1 MKSIKF
7 KLVLMFLTLVLFVM
21 ISSGVF
27 IRISIQNSEA
37 SRIYEEMSN
46 LAIGIEQEII
56 QTYIDHYTIAGEI
69 ALQPFDILQPGMQ
82 VEILNENGQGANGDF
97 FVSSV
102 IISAMAGNVGFNAW
116 ERAQGHDDALI
127 AIWMSY
133 AVPITV
139 QATGENL
146 ILYLRQNVNSLHE
159 SLENTT
165 ITLAFSVALAMALA
179 TVVGTFFAST
189 LTEPI
194 SALTKSSKE
203 MAKGNLGHS
212 IPVFSNDEIGQ
223 LTESF
228 NHMGKSLLHTL
239 ESMNSDKTRMEIII
253 HSMTDGIIAFD
264 KEKEII
270 HANQAAMEMTHA
282 TKITYKDILELLEI
296 DDTDDAS
303 KDKVV
308 EIDDK
313 FIRRE
318 FTTYDNIHGEKDGT
332 VIVMQDVTKQTKLDN
347 MRKEFVANVSHE
359 IRTPLTVIKTYAE
372 TLLDEEG
379 IDDMARNFLNTIN
392 LEVDRMTLLAA
403 DLLELSHFD
412 NKQLKIQNSQQD
424 ILKILHN
431 SVKQTTI
438 VAAKKNQTIQLF
450 TETTA
455 MPYYCD
461 GGRIN
466 QVFVNII
473 SNGIKYSPENTQ
485 IKITASQTDVGY
497 TISIADNGIG
507 IPTQDIEHIFERFYR
522 VDKARSRAM
531 GGIGLG
537 LSIVKEILD
546 LAGADINIK
555 SRQGEGTEVI
565 ITFPIIAKANVFSI

>member
-1 MKSIKF
+1 
-7 KLVLMFLTLVLFVM
+7 MFLTLVLFVM

-37 SRIYEEMSN
+37 GRIYDQMSS
-46 LAIGIEQEII
+46 LARGIEQEII
-56 QTYIDHYTIAGEI
+56 QPYVYHYIIAQEI
-69 ALQPFDILQPGMQ
+69 ARQPFDILLQPGMQ
-82 VEILNENGQGANGDF
+82 VEILDENGQGADGVF

-102 IISAMAGNVGFNAW
+102 IISAMAGQAAFNAW
-116 ERAQGHDDALI
+116 ERAQAHDDALI
-127 AIWMSY
+127 ATWMSY
-133 AVPITV
+133 AIPITV
-139 QATGENL
+139 TATDQVL

-165 ITLAFSVALAMALA
+165 ITLVFSIALAMALA
-179 TVVGTFFAST
+179 TIVGIFFART

-203 MAKGNLGHS
+203 MAKGNLAQT
-212 IPVFSNDEIGQ
+212 IPVFSSDEIGQ

-228 NHMGKSLLHTL
+228 NHMGKSLQYTL
-239 ESMNSDKTRMEIII
+239 DSMNSDKTRNEIII

-264 KEKEII
+264 KEGEII
-270 HANQAAMEMTHA
+270 HANQAAMEMTKA
-282 TKITYKDILELLEI
+282 TKITYKDILELLGINEE
-296 DDTDDAS
+296 DETV
-303 KDKVV
+303 KDKVI
-308 EIDDK
+308 ELNDK
-313 FIRRE
+313 FIRWE
-318 FTTYDNIHGEKDGT
+318 FTAYENAHGEKDGS
-332 VIVMQDVTKQTKLDN
+332 VIVLQDVTKQTKLDN

-359 IRTPLTVIKTYAE
+359 IRTPLTVIKTYTE
-372 TLLDEEG
+372 TLLDEKD
-379 IDDMARNFLNTIN
+379 INDMARNFLTTIN

-431 SVKQTTI
+431 SIEQTAV
-438 VAAKKNQTIQLF
+438 VATKKNQTIQF
-450 TETTA
+450 SSNATT

-473 SNGIKYSPENTQ
+473 SNSIKYSHENT
-485 IKITASQTDVGY
+485 KITITATQKDNTY

-507 IPTQDIEHIFERFYR
+507 IPKEDIEHIFERFYR

-531 GGIGLG
+531 GGMGLG
-537 LSIVKEILD
+537 MSIVKEILD
-546 LAGADINIK
+546 LTGAKIDIK
-555 SRQGEGTEVI
+555 SQHGQGTEVI
-565 ITFPIIAKANVFSI
+565 INFVV

>member
-1 MKSIKF
+1 
-7 KLVLMFLTLVLFVM
+7 MFLTLVLFVT

-37 SRIYEEMSN
+37 GRIYEEMN
-46 LAIGIEQEII
+46 ALAIWVEQEII
-56 QTYIDHYTIAGEI
+56 QTYIDHYHIAREI
-69 ALQPFDILQPGMQ
+69 YRQPFEILQPDMQ
-82 VEILNENGQGANGDF
+82 VEILDENGQGIDGAF
-97 FVSSV
+97 FTSSV
-102 IISAMAGNVGFNAW
+102 IISAMAGQVGFNAW
-116 ERAQGHDDALI
+116 ERGQSHDEGLI
-127 AIWMSY
+127 ATWMSY
-133 AVPITV
+133 ATPITV
-139 QATGENL
+139 NETGQTL
-146 ILYLRQNVNSLHE
+146 ILYLRQNVNTLQL

-165 ITLAFSVALAMALA
+165 ITLTLAVALAMVLA
-179 TVVGTFFAST
+179 AVLGTFFAST

-203 MAKGNLGHS
+203 MAKGNLSQS

-223 LTESF
+223 LTQSF
-228 NHMGKSLLHTL
+228 NHMGKSLHRTL
-239 ESMNSDKTRMEIII
+239 ENMNSEKTRNEIII

-264 KEKEII
+264 KKGEII
-270 HANQAAMEMTHA
+270 HANQAAIEMTGA
-282 TKITYKDILELLEI
+282 SQITYSNILELLQI
-296 DDTDDAS
+296 DETAGEAN
-303 KDKVV
+303 KDKII
-308 EIDDK
+308 EIGDK

-318 FTTYDNIHGEKDGT
+318 FTTYNNIQGEKDGT
-332 VIVMQDVTKQTKLDN
+332 VIVLQDVTKQTKLDN

-379 IDDMARNFLNTIN
+379 IDDLARNFLTTIN

-412 NKQLKIQNSQQD
+412 NKQLKMHNKQQD
-424 ILKILHN
+424 VLKILKN
-431 SVKQTTI
+431 SIEQTTV
-438 VAAKKNQTIQLF
+438 VAQKKNQTIYF
-450 TETTA
+450 STESET

-473 SNGIKYSPENTQ
+473 SNSIKYSGENTRIN
-485 IKITASQTDVGY
+485 IKATETEAEY
-497 TISIADNGIG
+497 TISISDNGIG
-507 IPTQDIEHIFERFYR
+507 IPQEDMTHIFERFYR

-546 LAGADINIK
+546 LAGASIKINSK
-555 SRQGEGTEVI
+555 QMQGTKVVI
-565 ITFPIIAKANVFSI
+565 IFPKKRAE